1 MRHVSIPVGPREFI
15 NVVPLNPL
23 LSKCQVKVMYIG
35 DGPNRN
41 RSIITKDVAKKMAKS
56 LPGSPIVGKYNTE
69 ERDFEEHNRVIKINS
84 KGVDAVPDTFPYG
97 FVPTDAK
104 IWFEKFLDDGINER
118 EYLVTEAILWTG
130 QFPEAQRIID
140 KGNNHSMELSDKDE
154 HLDAHWTRSE
164 NGDLEFFII
173 NDAVF
178 SKLCVLGEEF
188 EPCFEGSQIGKL
200 DFNFG
205 EDFKSTFFSMIEQ
218 FKNLYEGGPNMQ
230 DDNNTTL
237 EDEVVEIDNSNIE
250 EVVEDVVEDNL
261 SEEVE
266 GNAAEAENKA
276 EGAVEEPAAEDT
288 VESIP
293 EYIELKESYDT
304 LKTQFDDLQ
313 EEFSTMKT
321 NYAVLEKF
329 KLDAESAEKDKLIE
343 SFYMLSD
350 EDKKPVVDNK
360 DQYSLVEI
368 EEKLSVICVRNKV
381 DFSLNKEDKEEDAD
395 SAVHTYNMDNL
406 NVDSGVPAWIKAVEA
421 TASKNLY

>member
-1 MRHVSIPVGPREFI
+1 MKHVSIPVGPKEFI

-23 LSKCQVKVMYIG
+23 LSKCQVKVMYVG

-41 RSIITKDVAKKMAKS
+41 RSIITKDVAKEMAKS
-56 LPGSPIVGKYNTE
+56 LPGSPIVGKYSTE
-69 ERDFEEHNRVIKINS
+69 ERDFEEHNRVIEINS
-84 KGVDAVPDTFPYG
+84 KGINVIPDTFPYG

-218 FKNLYEGGPNMQ
+218 FKNLYEGGPNMP

-237 EDEVVEIDNSNIE
+237 EDKVVEIDGSNIE
-250 EVVEDVVEDNL
+250 EIVEDIVEDTL
-261 SEEVE
+261 PEEVE
-266 GNAAEAENKA
+266 DIAEEI
-276 EGAVEEPAAEDT
+276 EVEDAVEEPAAEYSVDN
-288 VESIP
+288 IP
-293 EYIELKESYDT
+293 EYVELKGSYNT
-304 LKTQFDDLQ
+304 LKTQFDELK
-313 EEFSTMKT
+313 EEFSAMKN

-329 KLDAESAEKDKLIE
+329 KLEAENAEKDKLIE

-350 EDKKPVVDNK
+350 EDKKPVVDSK

-381 DFSLNKEDKEEDAD
+381 DFSLNKEDREEDAD
-395 SAVHTYNMDNL
+395 GVVHTYSIDNL
-406 NVDSGVPAWIKAVEA
+406 NVDGGVPAWIKAVEA
-421 TASKNLY
+421 TASKKLY